1 VTIELTPEHEL
12 IIARVIHSGAYRDA
26 QDVISAAL
34 LALAEDLQERHGGP
48 RPSRLWALREG
59 LRLGDVSIRELIEE
73 GRE

>member
-1 VTIELTPEHEL
+1 MTIELTPEHEL
-12 IIARVIHSGAYRDA
+12 FIARVIHSGAYHDA

-34 LALAEDLQERHGGP
+34 QALAEDLHERDGEP

-59 LRLGDVSIRELIEE
+59 LTLGDVSVRELIDE